1 MGRNKLPSEE
11 KWWKKIAKNNLTI
24 ALNVL
29 YAKNEKIY
37 PIYVSKH
44 NSNHEKY
51 VILLM
56 IPNIEAWNY
65 LAVKNYW
72 HY

>member
-37 PIYVSKH
+37 PIHVSKH

-56 IPNIEAWNY
+56 IPNIGWNY
-65 LAVKNYW
+65 LAVKSYW